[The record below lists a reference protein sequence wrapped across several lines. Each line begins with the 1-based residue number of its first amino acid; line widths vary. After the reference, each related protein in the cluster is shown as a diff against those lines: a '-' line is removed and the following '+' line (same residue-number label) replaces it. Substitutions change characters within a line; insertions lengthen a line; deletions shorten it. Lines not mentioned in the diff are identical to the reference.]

1 MQDPHGTVKATL
13 LEVQF
18 PVGVRTL
25 PSREHLTSTLLVQG
39 THGAPLVP
47 STSGTN
53 GNEPFQGNKKTTYP
67 VLDTYQTTGT
77 RDRLPVPQGTHGDG
91 VPIVLCVQESCT
103 YGEGAQ

>member
-1 MQDPHGTVKATL
+1 MQDPHGMVKATL

-18 PVGVRTL
+18 PVGVKIL
-25 PSREHLTSTLLVQG
+25 PSIEHLTSMPLVQG
-39 THGAPLVP
+39 THGTPLVP

-77 RDRLPVPQGTHGDG
+77 RDRLPVP
-91 VPIVLCVQESCT
+91 
-103 YGEGAQ
+103 